1 MDRGDCIESIQ
12 RRLLSKSAF
21 PSYEE
26 IYFSQIEAE
35 DLFRM
40 QVDIIHKMSVLDPI
54 GDWMGRRARN
64 ELIRD
69 QQVLRKRTE

>member
-40 QVDIIHKMSVLDPI
+40 KVDIIHKMSVLDPT
-54 GDWMGRRARN
+54 GGEESA
-64 ELIRD
+64 E
-69 QQVLRKRTE
+69 RTNPRPASSPKAN